1 MCQHLM
7 CIENTQGAIMITSDQ
22 IRAGRALTR
31 MDQSELAKAADVSI
45 ETIKRI
51 ERSEG
56 HANAQSGTLYRIQQA
71 LELRG
76 VVFVG
81 AGENQAGGPGVR
93 LAADPHALM
102 RETIRKAAASLA
114 TACTEAELAS
124 FDTPE
129 NLDPGAFATK
139 VSATFSKLF
148 AMELR
153 RILNEN

>member
-1 MCQHLM
+1 
-7 CIENTQGAIMITSDQ
+7 MITSDQ

-31 MDQSELAKAADVSI
+31 MDQSELAAAAEVSI

-81 AGENQAGGPGVR
+81 AGEDQAGGPGVR
-93 LAADPHALM
+93 LAADPRALM
-102 RETIRKAAASLA
+102 RETIRKAATDLA
-114 TACTEAELAS
+114 TACTESRLVELDA
-124 FDTPE
+124 PE
-129 NLDPGAFATK
+129 NMDPSAFAAT

-148 AMELR
+148 ARELR
-153 RILNEN
+153 RILKHE